1 MSTTVQIGVFLSNT
15 WKCFTNSTLHT
26 HSDNQLVR
34 KDMDVN
40 EHQRLSNITLANKL
54 KPGNVKVINF
64 IPGYLFLLN
73 LSQKMCRK
81 NLHYFFLCRQIT
93 PTGAYVFQLLNW
105 LVGWLVG
112 LWCLTPLST
121 IFQLYRD
128 GQFYWW
134 RKPEYPEK
142 TTDLS
147 QVTDKLYHIML
158 Y

>member
-1 MSTTVQIGVFLSNT
+1 MNNMSTTVQIGVFLSNT

-81 NLHYFFLCRQIT
+81 NLHYFFFVSSNYPYRCICISTFDL
-93 PTGAYVFQLLNW
+93 VSW
-105 LVGWLVG
+105 LVGWFMV
-112 LWCLTPLST
+112 
-121 IFQLYRD
+121 FN
-128 GQFYWW
+128 
-134 RKPEYPEK
+134 
-142 TTDLS
+142 TTFNNIS
-147 QVTDKLYHIML
+147 VIS
-158 Y
+158 